1 MHPTNRNHPTRW
13 LLLALAWTS
22 AIAPITRAQT
32 TKATA
37 ETVSAAPADKTVPIE
52 KKSPGEKIDAAVKP
66 KEEQVYVL
74 SPFEVRPEENTGYQG
89 NSAMSGS
96 RLAAKLED
104 IAATMSVVTKEQL
117 LDFALHDINDIFAM
131 EATAEG
137 TRTYTANSTNTNP
150 LLEVDEVA
158 QNPQTANRIRGLG
171 SANVS
176 VGNVAVSSAI
186 PLDTYNVDAVEISR
200 GPNSSIFGTG
210 EVSGAVNLVPASAN
224 LTRVFT
230 KTSVMASSF
239 GTMRGTVDINR
250 PIVQNKL
257 AVRFSGLAENRSY
270 TRKPAYDKT
279 RRYTL
284 GVTLKPFADTT
295 IKYSFEKYNEHYS
308 RPNSAM
314 PREWMTLW
322 NELGRPSWDPSTNT
336 WTQTKNG
343 VLMTGTIATTTN
355 TNQNPFFSSATG
367 QNIVDLGH
375 LGSNRVRPSMF
386 IDQGD
391 ITWFGNTYWRLDPST
406 AAAGAREIVQMAL
419 PVNYNRP
426 VEYRDPTALGYSTI
440 RGSNNKAFYD
450 YDSINLAAL
459 NSGEKRAE
467 TFRVELEQYL
477 LRTDRHMLGL
487 QLGAF
492 GEDIEDFRRNFVGNG
507 RDGVPMEIRPDVNLK
522 LPTGE
527 ANPHYGAPYI
537 TALAPQVYRYPVK
550 TQTYK
555 VNAVYQLDLSRE
567 RNKFLRLLG
576 RQRLLG
582 YAEYFNKKF
591 SPPALRYTDQIITP
605 FGDKYVPTGNAP
617 TAGDPNRDIAL
628 WLPPGGI
635 FNSNSAKWNAR
646 YYLGDGQGGNID
658 YASTAAD
665 LSSGAIYNR
674 WGSAGKVN
682 GVQTNSWNKDFVE
695 FGSTWFSQSMREDQ
709 NRTQGFVWQGFF
721 WGDRIVPTYGVRED
735 RLRSRNNRTPSTIG
749 VFPNEYRDAN
759 GLYVDDSWL
768 WDFDGSSWFVTN
780 TAKGLTENRG
790 KTKTKGI
797 VVKAFPW
804 LHLRYNQSNSFKPE
818 SFAVDFLGEPLP
830 NPYGETKDY
839 GVRVNLFDNRLTLG
853 LTKYDTV
860 SVGSRS
866 NNTVTTIANR
876 LLTMDFDLSTN
887 NSEKND
893 LMDWLVGEFADKAG
907 IDTATTPLTPE
918 QQASFET
925 QAFNYMQLDTD
936 VMQSILSNSRA
947 ITTDLRSKGYELE
960 VNYNPNR
967 FWKIR
972 ATGAQTEA
980 ITSNIG
986 ASYQQYRDARMPIW
1000 TTITSPNT
1008 GQRWWTTPIAA
1019 SNAANTFEAYYYGTV
1034 ENPMKLNFAL
1044 QGKPNP
1050 QTRKYRA
1057 SLMTNYKLAGISD
1070 NKYLKAM
1077 TVGGN
1082 VRWEGKGSVGF
1093 YGKASPDGVV
1103 RDYDADKP
1111 IWDKPHTYVDL
1122 TWNYAFK
1129 LNQGK
1134 VPVSVQLNVRN
1145 VTESGRLQ
1153 PYAFNPDGTI
1163 VNYRII
1169 EPREFLLT
1177 VSFDL

>member
-1 MHPTNRNHPTRW
+1 MISFQSIRQECVRHFLA
-13 LLLALAWTS
+13 LLLAVSMALPVFAQV
-22 AIAPITRAQT
+22 ANDPAPESKT
-32 TKATA
+32 
-37 ETVSAAPADKTVPIE
+37 APAPKVTVAPAKAPE
-52 KKSPGEKIDAAVKP
+52 VG
-66 KEEQVYVL
+66 KELPNKEDVYVL
-74 SPFEVRPEENTGYQG
+74 SPFEVRSEENTGYQG

-96 RLAAKLED
+96 RLASKIED

-117 LDFALHDINDIFAM
+117 VDFALYDINDIFAM

-158 QNPQTANRIRGLG
+158 QNPQTANRVRGLG
-171 SANVS
+171 TANVS
-176 VGNVAVSSAI
+176 VGNVAISSAI

-210 EVSGAVNLVPASAN
+210 EVSGSVNLVPASAN
-224 LTRVFT
+224 LSRAFT
-230 KTSVMASSF
+230 KSSVMASSV
-239 GTMRGTVDINR
+239 GTLRGTVDISR
-250 PIVQNKL
+250 PIVKNKL
-257 AVRFSGLAENRSY
+257 AVRVSGLVEDRGY

-284 GVTLKPFADTT
+284 GATLKPFANTT
-295 IKYSFEKYNEHYS
+295 IKYSFEKYDEHYS

-314 PREWMTLW
+314 PREWMSLW
-322 NELGRPSWDPSTNT
+322 EELGRPSWDPSTNT

-343 VLMTGTIATTTN
+343 VLMTGTIVPTTN
-355 TNQNPFFSSATG
+355 TNNNPYFSTATG

-386 IDQGD
+386 IDQGE
-391 ITWFGNTYWRLDPST
+391 ITWFGNTYWRLDPSYT
-406 AAAGAREIVQMAL
+406 AAGAREIVQMAL
-419 PVNYNRP
+419 PVNYNLP
-426 VEYRDPTALGYSTI
+426 VAYRDATALGYSTI
-440 RGSNNKAFYD
+440 RGSNNKAFYN

-467 TFRVELEQYL
+467 TYRFELEQYF

-492 GEDIEDFRRNFVGNG
+492 GEDVEDYRRNFVGNG
-507 RDGVPMEIRPDVNLK
+507 RDGVPLEIRPDVNLK

-550 TQTYK
+550 TATYK
-555 VNAVYQLDLSRE
+555 ANAVYQLDLSHE
-567 RNKFLRLLG
+567 KNKFVRLLG

-605 FGDKYVPTGNAP
+605 FADKYVPTGNAP
-617 TAGDPNRDIAL
+617 TTADPNRDIAL
-628 WLPPGGI
+628 WLAPSFI
-635 FNSNSAKWNAR
+635 YNSNSAKWNAR

-658 YASTAAD
+658 YASSAAD
-665 LSSGAIYNR
+665 LSGGAIYNR

-682 GVQTNSWNKDFVE
+682 GVQTNSWNKDAVQ
-695 FGSTWFSQSMREDQ
+695 FGSTYFSQQMREDQ
-709 NRTQGFVWQGFF
+709 NRTKGFVWQGFF
-721 WGDRIVPTYGVRED
+721 WDDRIVPTYGIRED
-735 RLRSRNNRTPSTIG
+735 RLRSRSNTTPANINT
-749 VFPNEYRDAN
+749 FPNQYRDAN
-759 GLYVDDSWL
+759 GLYVNDSWL
-768 WDFDGSSWFVTN
+768 WNFGGSPWFVTN
-780 TAKGLTENRG
+780 AAKGLTENRG

-797 VVKAFPW
+797 VVKPLPW

-818 SFAVDFLGEPLP
+818 SFAVDYLGEPLP

-839 GVRVNLFDNRLTLG
+839 GVRINLLNNKLTLG
-853 LTKYDTV
+853 LTKYETI
-860 SVGSRS
+860 SVGSRG
-866 NNTVTTIANR
+866 NNTVGTIANR

-893 LMDWLVGEFADKAG
+893 LMDWMVGEYATLDG
-907 IDTATTPLTPE
+907 IDLTTATPAQVTALE
-918 QQASFET
+918 VK
-925 QAFNYMQLDTD
+925 AFNRMQLDTNMM
-936 VMQSILSNSRA
+936 VNVLTNARA
-947 ITTDLRSKGYELE
+947 ITTDQRSKGYELE
-960 VNYNPNR
+960 VNYNPSR
-967 FWKIR
+967 FWTVR

-986 ASYQQYRDARMPIW
+986 ASYQQYRDMRMPIW
-1000 TTITSPNT
+1000 TTITSPAT
-1008 GQRWWTTPIAA
+1008 GRLWWTSPISA
-1019 SNAANTFEAYYYGTV
+1019 SNLANTFQAYYFSTV

-1057 SLMTNYKLAGISD
+1057 SLLTNYKLAGITD

-1077 TVGGN
+1077 SVGTS
-1082 VRWEGKGSVGF
+1082 VRWEGRGADGF
-1093 YGKASPDGVV
+1093 YGKASADGIV

-1122 TWNYAFK
+1122 TWNYAFSLYK
-1129 LNQGK
+1129 GK
-1134 VPVSVQLNVRN
+1134 VRSNVQFNVRN
-1145 VTESGRLQ
+1145 ATENGRLQ

-1177 VSFDL
+1177 LSFDL